1 MLPNNYLEKSNKI
14 IICKYGYSVIKKIFF
29 FISFI
34 LVNHKIAFAIDLKS
48 LDEDESLLEENII
61 SFVDDFITLP
71 EGGTPWQTFGE
82 TGMNEYEII
91 DEEGYE
97 WIGLRPVFKEDLK
110 KLDSKEILVQ
120 GYMFPLE
127 QSSKQSLFLLGPFPL
142 SCPYHPHT
150 SSNLLIEVHS
160 KKPILFSYD
169 PINIRGKLELVP
181 LDDEYNI
188 FYRLKE
194 AELSN

>member
-1 MLPNNYLEKSNKI
+1 M
-14 IICKYGYSVIKKIFF
+14 YSENSSMPKKFLL
-29 FISFI
+29 FISSI
-34 LVNHKIAFAIDLKS
+34 LVNYEMAFAIDLKS
-48 LDEDESLLEENII
+48 LDENELLVEESII
-61 SFVDDFITLP
+61 SYIDDFITLP

-127 QSSKQSLFLLGPFPL
+127 QSDKQSLFLLGPFPL

-160 KKPILFSYD
+160 KKPISFSYD
-169 PINIRGKLELVP
+169 PINVQGKLELVP
-181 LDDEYNI
+181 VDDEYNV

-194 AELSN
+194 AELSR